1 MKLKMKQKIVAFC
14 AMGLIA
20 IGGTGAAFANN
31 HTDTNYKFNF
41 GTLNGDR
48 YTDGRK
54 KVDNS
59 KSYMKCNTMTNGY
72 SYKAKV
78 VANIGGGTRKDVGS
92 PTYDFVTGTTRR
104 MTNYV
109 MEKGYRAAA
118 IKANAGINIKE
129 TTETEVW
136 SPDSYQG

>member
-1 MKLKMKQKIVAFC
+1 
-14 AMGLIA
+14 
-20 IGGTGAAFANN
+20 
-31 HTDTNYKFNF
+31 
-41 GTLNGDR
+41 
-48 YTDGRK
+48 
-54 KVDNS
+54 
-59 KSYMKCNTMTNGY
+59 MKCNTMTNGY

-109 MEKGYRAAA
+109 MEKGYRAA

-129 TTETEVW
+129 TTATGVW